1 MAAIL
6 IRLTVGQPQ
15 CLGPLK
21 PGRLLWPVESGRRN
35 TSRKGHTAS
44 NLCPLPVQKP

>member
-6 IRLTVGQPQ
+6 IPLTVGQPQ

-21 PGRLLWPVESGRRN
+21 PGLLLWPVESGRCN
-35 TSRKGHTAS
+35 TSRKGHAAS
-44 NLCPLPVQKP
+44 SLYPLPEQKP